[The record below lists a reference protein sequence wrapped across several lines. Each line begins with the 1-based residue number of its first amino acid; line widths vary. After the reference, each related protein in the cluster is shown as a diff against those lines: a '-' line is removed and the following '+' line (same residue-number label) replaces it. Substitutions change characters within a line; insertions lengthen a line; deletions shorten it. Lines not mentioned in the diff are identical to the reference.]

1 VGGMSFI
8 KLIKALC
15 EVRRR
20 EETDDFWRILSR
32 NLSAVDTD
40 ITTV

>member
-1 VGGMSFI
+1 MSFI

-20 EETDDFWRILSR
+20 EEETDDFWRILSR

-40 ITTV
+40 ITTL